1 MALGAPSCR
10 PAQHDATTATSN
22 QLGHCGQ
29 QAPFLTPGQVTESV
43 PILDAP
49 PPLLPQLCL
58 LRGGTTNFTAG
69 RKCTAGVGGEP
80 PEGALAAFLQ
90 KRKREATSPHPVMCP
105 EGAC

>member
-22 QLGHCGQ
+22 QLGHCRQ

-49 PPLLPQLCL
+49 PPFYHSSVCCGEAQPISLLGGNARQAWVGNPQRALWLHFCK
-58 LRGGTTNFTAG
+58 RGNMRPRA
-69 RKCTAGVGGEP
+69 P
-80 PEGALAAFLQ
+80 IL
-90 KRKREATSPHPVMCP
+90 
-105 EGAC
+105 

>member
-49 PPLLPQLCL
+49 PPPS
-58 LRGGTTNFTAG
+58 TTALSAAG
-69 RKCTAGVGGEP
+69 RHNQFHCWEEMHGRRGWGTPRGRFGCISAKEET
-80 PEGALAAFLQ
+80 
-90 KRKREATSPHPVMCP
+90 
-105 EGAC
+105 